1 MKNIKK
7 LICAIL
13 CVALTA
19 ISALSV
25 SATTADTKDF
35 KILGTD
41 TLPDDTLRVTRFG
54 TGIEATSRLQF
65 IDNADNKST
74 LIYVP
79 ENNTPVDTVL
89 SSTAGYEVW
98 SYCSTGGSNYRDN
111 FRLNKKGGTYEKIRL
126 KLSDFNDYFNED
138 GTRTHELS
146 EDVHNYNFTNEGDG
160 HISSLILIS
169 GGYFTFAAPDK
180 NGYVEFY
187 ASTNIGVGVGFKTDF
202 KYKNSSGGG
211 TSGRS
216 LKGLTIGDTNG
227 SSYVSVIDATYL
239 QKCIV
244 GEETLA
250 DDFLTKRSSD
260 VNKDGII
267 NILDSTEIQK
277 YLVGM

>member
-1 MKNIKK
+1 MKK

-13 CVALTA
+13 CIALTT
-19 ISALSV
+19 ISAVSV
-25 SATTADTKDF
+25 SATTTETKDYVF
-35 KILGTD
+35 LGTT
-41 TLPDDTLRVTRFG
+41 TLPANTLRVSRFG
-54 TGIEATSRLQF
+54 TGIDSTSRLQF

-74 LIYVP
+74 IIYMP
-79 ENNTPVDTVL
+79 ENNAPVDTVL

-98 SYCSTGGSNYRDN
+98 SYCSSGGSNYNSNLRFD
-111 FRLNKKGGTYEKIRL
+111 KTGGTYEKIRL
-126 KLSDFNDYFNED
+126 KLSVFNDYFNED
-138 GTRTHELS
+138 GTRTHKLFG
-146 EDVHNYNFTNEGDG
+146 DVHNYNFTDEGDG

-169 GGYFTFAAPDK
+169 GGYFTFVAPDK

-187 ASTNIGVGVGFKTDF
+187 ASTNIGEEVNFKTDF
-202 KYKNSSGGG
+202 RYKSSSGGG

-227 SSYVSVIDATYL
+227 NGYVSVIDATYL

-244 GEETLA
+244 GKETLA

-260 VNKDGII
+260 VNRDGII